1 MAQVKPPAGKDPAED
16 SGASGVPD
24 RQDVGRQ

>member
-1 MAQVKPPAGKDPAED
+1 MAQVEPPAGKDPAEG